1 MTTQHDLET
10 LRFAPGQV
18 ILHRQFTGDRLVFVR
33 AVRVVEHDEHGLR
46 LWIPRHTAM
55 SATMT
60 ADGRGLRDMPF
71 SEWVTV
77 ERELTA
83 MRWRGPNVFMF
94 MPPGAA
100 HSVLFFWYP
109 EDTFYGWYVN
119 LEEPGVVWQDETAA
133 GIDICDQ
140 DLDIWVDRDRTWSWK
155 DEHEL
160 EERLGFPEHYWVTDE
175 QAVRAEGLRVAERI
189 EKGHFPFDG
198 TWCDFRPDPSW
209 PVPDELP
216 PGWDRPRAR
225 R

>member
-10 LRFAPGQV
+10 IRFTPGQV
-18 ILHRQFTGDRLVFVR
+18 ILHRQFTGERLVYVR
-33 AVRVVEHDEHGLR
+33 ATRVVEHDERGLR
-46 LWIPRHTAM
+46 LWIPRNTAM
-55 SATMT
+55 SLTLT

-71 SEWVTV
+71 AEWVKV
-77 ERELTA
+77 ERKLTER
-83 MRWRGPNVFMF
+83 RWQGPDVFMF

-109 EDTFYGWYVN
+109 ADEFFGWYVN
-119 LEEPGVVWQDETAA
+119 LEEPGVLWQDETAA

-160 EERLGFPEHYWVTDE
+160 AERLAFPEHYWVSDE
-175 QAVRAEGLRVAERI
+175 QAVRAEGLRVAEKI
-189 EKGHFPFDG
+189 EKGEFPFDG

-209 PVPDELP
+209 TVPDSLP

-225 R
+225 